1 MQIFKNPNYDF
12 LGIAGWAVGIS
23 TVLSLLGIAMILT
36 GRLHYGIEFSQ
47 GTQMV
52 VRFKDA
58 PKVDHVR
65 SAIERQNPGATIQ
78 SYVEPNANQLLIRI
92 GSTGTAQEDLSKAA
106 DGVLKSLASEYAENP
121 VVDSSTEIV
130 GPVVG
135 ADLRKKAVQ
144 LTLFGLLFQLVYIG
158 WRFRGPVWGTAAS
171 IAVLHDVLITI
182 GLLSLL
188 HYEDTLNVIAALLTL
203 VGYSVNDTIVVFD
216 RVRENL
222 RQRRK
227 EPLSKIINDSINQT
241 LSRTVISSGTTFLT
255 VLGLYLFGGEVLR
268 GFAFTMVVGIIVGSY
283 SSIYVAS
290 PLVIWWQNLMGKRGG
305 AATAGA
311 KAAL

>member
-12 LGIAGWAVGIS
+12 LKIAPICLLVSLLLS
-23 TVLSLLGIAMILT
+23 TVGLFYIFS

-47 GTQMV
+47 GSEMI
-52 VRFKDA
+52 VRFQSA
-58 PKVDHVR
+58 PKVDRVR
-65 SAIERQNPGATIQ
+65 NAIDKVSAGAMVQTYGESSQ
-78 SYVEPNANQLLIRI
+78 NQLLIRLAVA
-92 GSTGTAQEDLSKAA
+92 GEGQDLSDPANKA
-106 DGVLKSLASEYAENP
+106 LKILATEYAENP
-121 VVDSSTEIV
+121 VVDSSTEVV

-144 LTLFGLLFQLVYIG
+144 LTLFGLIFQLVYIA
-158 WRFRGPVWGTAAS
+158 WRFKGPVWGTAATF
-171 IAVLHDVLITI
+171 AVFHDVLITV
-182 GLLSLL
+182 GLLGIAR
-188 HYEDTLNVIAALLTL
+188 YEITLNVIAALLTL

-227 EPLSKIINDSINQT
+227 DPLGKTINDSINQT

-268 GFAFTMVVGIIVGSY
+268 GFAFTMVVGIIVGTY

-290 PLVIWWQNLMGKRGG
+290 PMVIWWQNLSGRRRGG
-305 AATAGA
+305 ATTA